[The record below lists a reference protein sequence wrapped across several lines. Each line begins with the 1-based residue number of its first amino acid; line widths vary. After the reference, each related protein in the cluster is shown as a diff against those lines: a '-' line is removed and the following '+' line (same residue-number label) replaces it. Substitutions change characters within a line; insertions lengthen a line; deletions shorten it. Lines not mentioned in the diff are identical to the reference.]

1 MAHKNDASVCFWID
15 RRNSQKQRRVMAP
28 LHVHED
34 AGHPG
39 QQGGGPLQNNL
50 KNEGQGG
57 GEAQGVA
64 GPKKTR

>member
-1 MAHKNDASVCFWID
+1 
-15 RRNSQKQRRVMAP
+15 